1 LKHKKWSKAESE
13 EEEEEEEEG
22 KVRNETKMGKCL
34 EFDGKFQTQT
44 ENGKRLWVAFTARGS
59 RHR

>member
-1 LKHKKWSKAESE
+1 VKKKK

-44 ENGKRLWVAFTARGS
+44 ENGKRLWVAFIARGS